1 MCGKICTADAPA
13 VRAFLDEVSR
23 VLKITDG
30 VMRHGAFRRVKDGH
44 TKAPSQVP
52 VAAPAAAASGSDD
65 DTDSGSE

>member
-1 MCGKICTADAPA
+1 
-13 VRAFLDEVSR
+13 VR